1 LFLGII
7 SSVIILTGWR
17 YITHQVKSDDDA
29 YLCSIICLEDQL
41 YKKNNSNG
49 SNNAIFVTTDSRIKE
64 FEKRFGFV
72 PQLNESEKKLYENF
86 SHIEKYE
93 VFKSIGELK
102 KYTTTEEK
110 KKIDN
115 VLFYSFLILCLVSFV
130 LIQFFFLWAVLLA
143 VTAILAVIKINE
155 LKSYMELTDDDIAE
169 IEKIIRKCQ
178 KPETEKN
185 SE

>member
-1 LFLGII
+1 M
-7 SSVIILTGWR
+7 
-17 YITHQVKSDDDA
+17 
-29 YLCSIICLEDQL
+29 

-110 KKIDN
+110 KKN
-115 VLFYSFLILCLVSFV
+115 
-130 LIQFFFLWAVLLA
+130 
-143 VTAILAVIKINE
+143 
-155 LKSYMELTDDDIAE
+155 
-169 IEKIIRKCQ
+169 
-178 KPETEKN
+178 
-185 SE
+185 